1 MRSGKLDR
9 LKEEYYKARES
20 TREVYRAF
28 EEKLL
33 ELAEKRK
40 EKKMALDQIVGEL
53 SGLIVT
59 NMLPCLIKE
68 AWAARN
74 YIEELEKRV

>member
-1 MRSGKLDR
+1 MYSGKLDR
-9 LKEEYYKARES
+9 LKEEYYKARED
-20 TREVYRAF
+20 TREVYRSF
-28 EEKLL
+28 EEALL

-40 EKKMALDQIVGEL
+40 GGKVALDDIVREL
-53 SGLIVT
+53 SKLIVT

-74 YIEELEKRV
+74 YIEELEKGI